1 MDVKAQT
8 AGRLRKPRVKAVGLP
23 VGEMIRDLRT
33 ARGVTIAE
41 LAEKTGRSVGYISQV
56 ERDQSGIT
64 IGTLQQVADA
74 LSVGIN
80 WFFQG
85 QANAPPEE
93 RDIIVRKDNRRIL
106 DLSAKGVVQEL
117 LSPTL
122 TGQIELMITTF
133 QPVSRTGRGGR
144 LRKSEEAGV
153 LLTGTLDLH
162 VDGKCFHLTAGDSYT
177 LRHKGRHRFE
187 NRGSIPAVLVCVV
200 TPPSAY

>member
-8 AGRLRKPRVKAVGLP
+8 AGRQRKPRVKAVGLP

-56 ERDQSGIT
+56 ERAQSGIT

-93 RDIIVRKDNRRIL
+93 RDIIVRKNNRRIL